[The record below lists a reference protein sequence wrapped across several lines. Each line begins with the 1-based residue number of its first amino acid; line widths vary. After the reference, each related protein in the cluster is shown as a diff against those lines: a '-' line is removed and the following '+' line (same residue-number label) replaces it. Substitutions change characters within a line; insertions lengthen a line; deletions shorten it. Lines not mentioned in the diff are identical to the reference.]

1 MHDCISALGVKAITN
16 MYSYTA
22 HTGHIEAFPW
32 LQDINLCTLAKLNHT
47 AISYTVHV
55 HLRSIEDKYMHD
67 LQGGANQCSS
77 KTETVAKSGAFS
89 QIKAEGLA
97 VAFFQPHLC
106 TYT

>member
-1 MHDCISALGVKAITN
+1 

-32 LQDINLCTLAKLNHT
+32 LQDI
-47 AISYTVHV
+47 SYTVHV
-55 HLRSIEDKYMHD
+55 HLHVRSIEDKYMHD

-89 QIKAEGLA
+89 QIRAEGLA